1 MSAGFA
7 FLLALVAGIVGLI
20 LLVGRKLPASH
31 LVTAVW
37 LFLGASG
44 FVVVAQSYLVGG
56 VPPDRPAPGVFVAV
70 PGFGLL
76 VACIAGCF
84 AWLRNSSLN
93 SSFRVLALTLLAFD
107 FAALGLLAAGTP
119 F

>member
-7 FLLALVAGIVGLI
+7 FLLVLVAGIVALI
-20 LLVGRKLPASH
+20 LWLGRKLTASH

-37 LFLGASG
+37 LFFGGSG
-44 FVVVAQSYLVGG
+44 FVVVAQSYLAAGFRLIDSG
-56 VPPDRPAPGVFVAV
+56 PAVFVAV
-70 PGFGLL
+70 PGVGLL

-93 SSFRVLALTLLAFD
+93 SGFRVLALTLLAFD
-107 FAALGLLAAGTP
+107 IAALGLLAAGTP